1 MLNLLNA
8 LKKKDKKTLS
18 KDDIAEMLKVSPEA
32 LKEFEKSYAKHVL
45 EPNVVPNNLLDMN
58 VHMFK
63 DKNGNAITEESPEVN
78 ELINRIVNELL
89 EDTVAYAYDG
99 IKHIQLFP
107 NKSTNPRVTP
117 EDLCNI
123 PYDLRP
129 QLTGD
134 YLKRDVRDDGST
146 ILLEMYQRYKTEENP
161 AKRKLAYQLFRQG
174 LDLQDLD
181 WITYEILGK
190 NPNSIGYWFPELVK
204 AVEKQSFFKLP
215 KTTIIKV
222 PMPLLQLSRLDY
234 AGLTPTTIKIVD
246 QYCHKVFGL
255 DDMKEYFVKT
265 GVFSSKYDFRNAHVH
280 GEKEVQEL
288 GEYLLFISHQAVALT
303 FPTNN
308 VCMYGA
314 ATTNEWCVREYIP
327 DKENNPCIY
336 KGLPLHTE
344 YRIFV
349 DFDSKEVIGV
359 SPYWEPNTMK
369 QRFGHE
375 EDSDSPHQ
383 IHDYI
388 IYQAH
393 EEVLMKRY
401 QDNIS
406 RVKEEV
412 ENIIRK
418 MNLTGQWSMDIMQ
431 NGDDF
436 WIIDMALADNSALSE
451 CVPGNLLKKQEMNIN
466 WLPDF
471 EEK

>member
-8 LKKKDKKTLS
+8 LKNKKTLS
-18 KDDIAEMLKVSPEA
+18 KDDIAEILKVSPEA
-32 LKEFEKSYAKHVL
+32 LEEFEKSYAKHVL
-45 EPNVVPNNLLDMN
+45 EPNVVPDNLLDMN

-63 DKNGNAITEESPEVN
+63 DKNGNSITEESPE
-78 ELINRIVNELL
+78 VNELL

-134 YLKRDVRDDGST
+134 YLKRDVRDGGST

-161 AKRKLAYQLFRQG
+161 AKRKLAYQFFRQG
-174 LDLQDLD
+174 LDLLDLD

-215 KTTIIKV
+215 KTTIVKV

-234 AGLTPTTIKIVD
+234 AGLTPTTLKIVD

-288 GEYLLFISHQAVALT
+288 GEYLLFISHQAVAMT

-349 DFDSKEVIGV
+349 DFD
-359 SPYWEPNTMK
+359 
-369 QRFGHE
+369 
-375 EDSDSPHQ
+375 D
-383 IHDYI
+383 
-388 IYQAH
+388 
-393 EEVLMKRY
+393 
-401 QDNIS
+401 
-406 RVKEEV
+406 
-412 ENIIRK
+412 
-418 MNLTGQWSMDIMQ
+418 
-431 NGDDF
+431 
-436 WIIDMALADNSALSE
+436 
-451 CVPGNLLKKQEMNIN
+451 
-466 WLPDF
+466 
-471 EEK
+471 